1 MLPKVFIIILNWNG
15 WRDTIEC
22 IESLKKLNYPNYEVV
37 IVDNGST
44 DESPQ
49 ILPQK
54 FPKIKLIE
62 TGKNLGFAGGNNVGI
77 KYALEKSADYILL
90 LNNDALVDSGFLKE
104 SVRVGESDQKI
115 GILGPKIYFYDTET
129 NKKTNKIWFAGG
141 KINKILTK
149 GTHINYGQIDKYD
162 GRLRTVDYIT
172 GCAILVKREV
182 IKKIGPMNE
191 DYFLY
196 YEDADWCLRARK
208 RGFKCVLVPKAKI
221 WHKCSRSAQEGSPS
235 YIYYH
240 SRNGLM
246 LARYNGS
253 LFIRLAAYL
262 QSLWILAKQIIKLAI
277 PSKRIW
283 ARAVIRGIMDFYRGR
298 VGKQIIHTT

>member
-1 MLPKVFIIILNWNG
+1 MPKVFIIILNWNG
-15 WRDTIEC
+15 WRDTVEC
-22 IESLKKLNYPNYEVV
+22 VESLKKIDYPNYKIV
-37 IVDNGST
+37 IVDNGSR
-44 DESPQ
+44 EKPALSEVEGLKV
-49 ILPQK
+49 IYNK
-54 FPKIKLIE
+54 E
-62 TGKNLGFAGGNNVGI
+62 NLGFAGGNNVGI
-77 KYALEKSADYILL
+77 KYALEQGADYVLL
-90 LNNDALVDSGFLKE
+90 LNNDTIVDKGFLKE
-104 SVRVGESDQKI
+104 LVKVAETKSQI
-115 GILGPKIYFYDTET
+115 GILGPKIYFHDEP
-129 NKKTNKIWFAGG
+129 NRLWFAGG

-149 GTHINYGQIDKYD
+149 GTHINYGRIDKRN
-162 GRLRTVDYIT
+162 GNPRIVDYIT
-172 GCAILVKREV
+172 GCAIFVKREV

-196 YEDADWCLRARK
+196 YEDADWCLRARNK
-208 RGFKCVLVPKAKI
+208 GFKCVLAPKAKI

-262 QSLWILAKQIIKLAI
+262 QSFWILGKQIIKLAI

-283 ARAVIRGIMDFYRGR
+283 ARAVTRGIWDFYRGR

>member
-1 MLPKVFIIILNWNG
+1 MRPKPKVFIIILNWNG
-15 WRDTIEC
+15 WRDTTDC
-22 IESLKKLNYPNYEVV
+22 VESLKKIDYSNYEVV

-54 FPKIKLIE
+54 FPEIKFIE

-77 KYALEKSADYILL
+77 KYVLEHDADYVLL
-90 LNNDALVDSGFLKE
+90 LNNDTLVDQDFLKE
-104 SVRVGESDQKI
+104 LVRVGESDQKI
-115 GILGPKIYFYDTET
+115 EILGPKIYFYDTET

-149 GTHINYGQIDKYD
+149 GTHINYGKIDKND
-162 GRLRTVDYIT
+162 EIPKTIDYIT
-172 GCAILVKREV
+172 GCAMLIKRKV
-182 IKKIGPMNE
+182 IEKIGLMNE

-208 RGFKCVLVPKAKI
+208 AKFKCVLVPKAKI
-221 WHKCSRSAQEGSPS
+221 WHKCSKSAIEGSPP

-246 LARYNGS
+246 LAKYNGS
-253 LFIRLAAYL
+253 LFVQMGAYL

-283 ARAVIRGIMDFYRGR
+283 ARAVIRGIIDFYRGKI
-298 VGKQIIHTT
+298 GKRLFT

>member
-1 MLPKVFIIILNWNG
+1 MRPKPRVFIIILNWNG

-22 IESLKKLNYPNYEVV
+22 MESLKKLDYPNYEIV

-77 KYALEKSADYILL
+77 KYALEQGANYVML
-90 LNNDALVDSGFLKE
+90 LNNDTIVDKNFLKE
-104 SVRVGESDQKI
+104 LIKVAETKSQI
-115 GILGPKIYFYDTET
+115 GILGPKIYFHDEP
-129 NKKTNKIWFAGG
+129 NRLWFGGG
-141 KINKILTK
+141 KINKILTR
-149 GTHINYGQIDKYD
+149 GTHINYGKIDKN
-162 GRLRTVDYIT
+162 GKNPKIVDYIT
-172 GCAILVKREV
+172 GCCLLAKREV
-182 IKKIGPMNE
+182 IEKTGLMNG

-196 YEDADWCLRARK
+196 YEDADWCLGARK
-208 RGFKCVLVPKAKI
+208 KGFKCVLVPKAKI

-253 LFIRLAAYL
+253 FFIHLAAYL
-262 QSLWILAKQIIKLAI
+262 QSFWILAKQIIKLAI
-277 PSKRIW
+277 PSKRVW
-283 ARAVIRGIMDFYRGR
+283 AKAVIRGIWDFYRSK
-298 VGKQIIHTT
+298 VGQL